1 MDLSKHDLTGLF
13 AQLGLN
19 NDSQGIK
26 EFIATHKGLQQEVK
40 LQDATMW
47 SKSQANFLNDA
58 LALDSDWSEVVD
70 VLDSMLR

>member
-1 MDLSKHDLTGLF
+1 MDLSRHDIAGLF

-19 NDSQGIK
+19 NDSEGIK
-26 EFIATHKGLQQEVK
+26 EFIAAHKGLKQEIK

-47 SKSQANFLNDA
+47 TKSQANFLSDA